1 MKRIV
6 IALLA
11 LVFPSV
17 LAAAQ
22 IRGTVLKVNS
32 AKNQLVLKTDRG
44 EETLETTKATK
55 GVEHAKEGAKVV
67 VTFSEKDGQPK
78 VSEIAPAQ

>member
-6 IALLA
+6 MALLA
-11 LVFPSV
+11 LIIPTV
-17 LAAAQ
+17 LVAAE
-22 IRGTVLKVNS
+22 INGTVLKVNPEKS
-32 AKNQLVLKTDRG
+32 QLVLKTERG
-44 EETLETTKATK
+44 EETLQTTKATK

-78 VSEIAPAQ
+78 VSEIAPRK

>member
-1 MKRIV
+1 MKKIGM
-6 IALLA
+6 AW
-11 LVFPSV
+11 LVLIIPTI
-17 LAAAQ
+17 LAAAE
-22 IRGTVLKVNS
+22 IKGTISKVNQ

-44 EETLETTKATK
+44 EEMLETTKATK

-78 VSEIAPAQ
+78 VSEIAPGN